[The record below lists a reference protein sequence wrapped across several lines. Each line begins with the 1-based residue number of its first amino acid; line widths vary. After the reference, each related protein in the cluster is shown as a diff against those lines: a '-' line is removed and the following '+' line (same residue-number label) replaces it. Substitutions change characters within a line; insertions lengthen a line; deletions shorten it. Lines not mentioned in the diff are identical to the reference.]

1 MQTEEALHEVFLML
15 PAYDEYVQRH
25 GLFLL
30 LQSLLKMRQAVGE
43 SAVRQKSKLLERIPA
58 Y

>member
-1 MQTEEALHEVFLML
+1 MQTEEALHEVSLML
-15 PAYDEYVQRH
+15 PAYDGYVQYP

-30 LQSLLKMRQAVGE
+30 LQSLLKMRQEAGE
-43 SAVRQKSKLLERIPA
+43 AAVRQKSILLERILV